1 MTNNTN
7 LYESPEIEVVNIC
20 AEDCFA
26 ASPVTGGGNEID
38 PVYED
43 LYGEF

>member
-20 AEDCFA
+20 TEDCFA
-26 ASPVTGGGNEID
+26 ASTATVTGGGQ
-38 PVYED
+38 
-43 LYGEF
+43 